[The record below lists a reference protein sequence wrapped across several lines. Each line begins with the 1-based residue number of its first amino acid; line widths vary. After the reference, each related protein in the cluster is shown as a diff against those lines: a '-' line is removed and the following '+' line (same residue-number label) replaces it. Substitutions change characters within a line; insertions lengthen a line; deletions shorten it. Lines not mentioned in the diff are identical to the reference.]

1 MYRFAN
7 ITIQFQIAL
16 CIPYIQTNI
25 EGGITPVSQLG
36 AVLQYRLINS
46 NRTSYSLSN
55 LFPVLDCRLLDAIIH
70 RQRFIRI
77 RLSKLCREIIN
88 GAGCCIGFCI
98 GCFSSIRIWIFY
110 NVTYFA
116 LGYLVALLQDVVIAI
131 QFKQIVI
138 GVFFQVVVFTKGN
151 RLTSCNILRLA
162 NHSQTCKV
170 IVGQLFLIR
179 TVQCKPISTR
189 FSCQFFAVYNLGCL
203 NLISCGFFVGNL
215 CSLWNIYII
224 QFNCMI
230 LTSRIAVSNLVIQ
243 IAACYW
249 IALCI
254 RFQYIPVSLNR
265 NFVKGYSIRC
275 TRLRTRQGYCLQIA
289 ILHIRTILGLI
300 EQTKVERICCVKWR
314 FEGLFHGNLTVLNFV
329 QERNS
334 CNRIFVFIRQF
345 RSAVTTGS
353 TFRHAWI
360 QCLCICSINRFANCN
375 IDIVLNHTIFIGFK
389 DIEVLLC
396 RCRNIGKG
404 CGFYFFA
411 VLYGNRLD
419 FAAVTCELARICQL
433 AICTIGRCHTICFCG
448 KECKIEGLC
457 IALAA
462 LIFLVDNQANGIFH
476 FRNPDTNLCRFCDHR
491 CFYQLAATFILIGI
505 SKAVP
510 CDIFFARVLYVI
522 RNRSLEG
529 NANGFTRFYC
539 KSTREL
545 ESQVYDFTGWS
556 ILPVHIAG
564 FANPVASVFIQIG
577 MLIAGIRNRY
587 ARNAFFTLE
596 VSSIR
601 GIIHRTLFIG
611 NAVSI
616 RCYRK
621 CRVTVITGN
630 QTDVHVFKR
639 QTVDNSKVLQFCL
652 RIVGYIELIPNPIAL

>member
-70 RQRFIRI
+70 CQRFIRI
-77 RLSKLCREIIN
+77 CLSELCREIIN

-110 NVTYFA
+110 NVACFTI
-116 LGYLVALLQDVVIAI
+116 GCLVALLQDISIAI

-138 GVFFQVVVFTKGN
+138 GVFFQVVKSNLV
-151 RLTSCNILRLA
+151 TSCNLLRLA
-162 NHSQTCKV
+162 NHGQTCKV

-179 TVQCKPISTR
+179 TVQCKVISSIFQTL
-189 FSCQFFAVYNLGCL
+189 AVYNFLCL

-314 FEGLFHGNLTVLNFV
+314 FEGLFYGNLTVLNFV

-334 CNRIFVFIRQF
+334 CNSCIVRIRQF

-375 IDIVLNHTIFIGFK
+375 VDIVLNHAVFIGFK
-389 DIEVLLC
+389 DIEILLC

-448 KECKIEGLC
+448 KECKIESLC

-462 LIFLVDNQANGIFH
+462 IIFLVDNQANGIFH

-491 CFYQLAATFILIGI
+491 CFYQFILIIQVLIGI

-510 CDIFFARVLYVI
+510 CDVFFAGVLYIV
-522 RNRSLEG
+522 RNRSLER
-529 NANGFTRFYC
+529 NANGFARLYV
-539 KSTREL
+539 TREL
-545 ESQVYDFTGWS
+545 EAYIDNFISQS
-556 ILPVHIAG
+556 ILPVHVAG
-564 FANPVASVFIQIG
+564 FALPVASVFIQIG
-577 MLIAGIRNRY
+577 MLIAGVRNLYTVHFR
-587 ARNAFFTLE
+587 ARERT
-596 VSSIR
+596 SCIC
-601 GIIHRTLFIG
+601 GIGQCADFI
-611 NAVSI
+611 SHI
-616 RCYRK
+616 
-621 CRVTVITGN
+621 
-630 QTDVHVFKR
+630 
-639 QTVDNSKVLQFCL
+639 
-652 RIVGYIELIPNPIAL
+652 

>member
-16 CIPYIQTNI
+16 CILYIQTNMEFTI
-25 EGGITPVSQLG
+25 PVSQLG
-36 AVLQYRLINS
+36 AVLQYRLING
-46 NRTSYSLSN
+46 NRTSYRLG
-55 LFPVLDCRLLDAIIH
+55 LFSVLNCRLLDAIIH
-70 RQRFIRI
+70 CQRFIRI
-77 RLSKLCREIIN
+77 RLSELCREIIN

-110 NVTYFA
+110 NVICFDI
-116 LGYLVALLQDVVIAI
+116 GCLVALLQDVVIAI

-138 GVFFQVVVFTKGN
+138 GVFFQVVESNLV
-151 RLTSCNILRLA
+151 TSCNLLRLA

-215 CSLWNIYII
+215 CSFWNIYII

-243 IAACYW
+243 IAVCYW

-254 RFQYIPVSLNR
+254 CFQYIPVSLNR

-389 DIEVLLC
+389 DIEILLC
-396 RCRNIGKG
+396 RCRNVGKG

-491 CFYQLAATFILIGI
+491 SFYQLAALFILIGI

-510 CDIFFARVLYVI
+510 CDVFFAGILYIV
-522 RNRSLEG
+522 RNRSIES

-545 ESQVYDFTGWS
+545 ESQVYNFIGFG

-577 MLIAGIRNRY
+577 MLIAGIGNLY
-587 ARNAFFTLE
+587 ALYFCARE
-596 VSSIR
+596 RSSCICCVSQC
-601 GIIHRTLFIG
+601 TDF
-611 NAVSI
+611 I
-616 RCYRK
+616 RC
-621 CRVTVITGN
+621 
-630 QTDVHVFKR
+630 
-639 QTVDNSKVLQFCL
+639 L
-652 RIVGYIELIPNPIAL
+652 

>member
-25 EGGITPVSQLG
+25 EGIIPVSQLG

-70 RQRFIRI
+70 CQRFIRI
-77 RLSKLCREIIN
+77 RLSELCREIIN

-98 GCFSSIRIWIFY
+98 GCFSSIRIRIFY
-110 NVTYFA
+110 NVA
-116 LGYLVALLQDVVIAI
+116 CLAIGCLVALLQDVAIAI

-138 GVFFQVVVFTKGN
+138 GVFFQVVEGN
-151 RLTSCNILRLA
+151 LVTSCNILRCT

-189 FSCQFFAVYNLGCL
+189 FICKGFAVYNLSCL
-203 NLISCGFFVGNL
+203 NLISCRFFVGNL

-243 IAACYW
+243 IAVCYW

-254 RFQYIPVSLNR
+254 CFQYIPVSLNR

-300 EQTKVERICCVKWR
+300 EQTKVERICFVKWR

-329 QERNS
+329 QEWNN
-334 CNRIFVFIRQF
+334 CNRIFVFICQF
-345 RSAVTTGS
+345 RSAVAAGS
-353 TFRHAWI
+353 TFRHGYS
-360 QCLCICSINRFANCN
+360 QRLCICSINRFANCN

-389 DIEVLLC
+389 DIEILLC
-396 RCRNIGKG
+396 RCRNVGKG
-404 CGFYFFA
+404 CGFCFA

-457 IALAA
+457 IALTA
-462 LIFLVDNQANGIFH
+462 IISLVDNQANGIFH

-491 CFYQLAATFILIGI
+491 SFYQLAALFILIGI

-510 CDIFFARVLYVI
+510 CDVFFACVLYIV
-522 RNRSLEG
+522 RNRSLES
-529 NANGFTRFYC
+529 NANGFTRLYF
-539 KSTREL
+539 KITWEL
-545 ESQVYDFTGWS
+545 ESQVYDFTGRS
-556 ILPVHIAG
+556 ILPIHIAG
-564 FANPVASVFIQIG
+564 FACPVASVFIQIR
-577 MLIAGIRNRY
+577 MFIAGIRNCY
-587 ARNAFFTLE
+587 ARNILIFLE
-596 VSSIR
+596 ISSIC
-601 GIIHRTLFIG
+601 GIVQRTPFILKAIV
-611 NAVSI
+611 N
-616 RCYRK
+616 RCYCK

-630 QTDVHVFKR
+630 QTNVHIFKR
-639 QTVDNSKVLQFCL
+639 QTVDHGKVLQVRL
-652 RIVGYIELIPNPIAL
+652 RIIGYIELILNLIAL

>member
-25 EGGITPVSQLG
+25 EGIIPVSQLG

-46 NRTSYSLSN
+46 NRTSYSLS

-70 RQRFIRI
+70 CQRFIRI
-77 RLSKLCREIIN
+77 CLSELCREIIN

-98 GCFSSIRIWIFY
+98 GCFSSIRIRIFY
-110 NVTYFA
+110 NVA
-116 LGYLVALLQDVVIAI
+116 CLAIGCLVALLQDVAIAI

-138 GVFFQVVVFTKGN
+138 GVFFQVVKSNLV
-151 RLTSCNILRLA
+151 TSCNILRCT

-170 IVGQLFLIR
+170 IVGQFFLIR

-189 FSCQFFAVYNLGCL
+189 FICKGFAVYNLGCL

-243 IAACYW
+243 IAVCYW

-314 FEGLFHGNLTVLNFV
+314 FEGLFHGNLTVLNFI

-353 TFRHAWI
+353 TFWHVWI
-360 QCLCICSINRFANCN
+360 QCFCICSINRFANCN

-389 DIEVLLC
+389 DIEILLC

-404 CGFYFFA
+404 CGFCFA
-411 VLYGNRLD
+411 VLYSNRLD
-419 FAAVTCELARICQL
+419 FAAVTCELTRICQL
-433 AICTIGRCHTICFCG
+433 AICTIGRCHTICFCS

-462 LIFLVDNQANGIFH
+462 IIFLVDNQANGIFH

-491 CFYQLAATFILIGI
+491 SFYQLAILFILIGI

-510 CDIFFARVLYVI
+510 CDVFFTCVLYIV
-522 RNRSLEG
+522 RNRSLES

-545 ESQVYDFTGWS
+545 ESQVYNFIGLG

-564 FANPVASVFIQIG
+564 FASPVASVFIQIG
-577 MLIAGIRNRY
+577 MLIAGIGNLYVRNI
-587 ARNAFFTLE
+587 FFLLKIF
-596 VSSIR
+596 SIC
-601 GIIHRTLFIG
+601 GIVQRTPFTG
-611 NAVSI
+611 NAVNI

-630 QTDVHVFKR
+630 QTNVHIFKR
-639 QTVDNSKVLQFCL
+639 QTVDHGKVLQVRL
-652 RIVGYIELIPNPIAL
+652 RIIGYIKLIFNLIAL

>member
-1 MYRFAN
+1 MHIIFD

-16 CIPYIQTNI
+16 CILYIQTNI
-25 EGGITPVSQLG
+25 EGIIPVSQLG
-36 AVLQYRLINS
+36 AVLQYRLVDS
-46 NRTSYSLSN
+46 NRTN
-55 LFPVLDCRLLDAIIH
+55 CMVCLFPVLNCGLLDAIIH

-77 RLSKLCREIIN
+77 RLSELCREIIN

-98 GCFSSIRIWIFY
+98 GCFSSIHIWIFY
-110 NVTYFA
+110 NVTYFV
-116 LGYLVALLQDVVIAI
+116 LGYLVALLQDISIAI

-138 GVFFQVVVFTKGN
+138 GIFFQVVVFTKGN
-151 RLTSCNILRLA
+151 RLTSCNFLRLA
-162 NHSQTCKV
+162 NHGQTCKV

-179 TVQCKPISTR
+179 TVQCKVISSIFQTL
-189 FSCQFFAVYNLGCL
+189 AVYNFLCL

-230 LTSRIAVSNLVIQ
+230 LTSRIAISNLVIQ
-243 IAACYW
+243 IAVCYW

-329 QERNS
+329 QEWNN
-334 CNRIFVFIRQF
+334 CNFL
-345 RSAVTTGS
+345 
-353 TFRHAWI
+353 TFRISYTNSAISTSSTGRHI
-360 QCLCICSINRFANCN
+360 LFRVFRCTCNICCREWFANCN

-389 DIEVLLC
+389 DIEILLC
-396 RCRNIGKG
+396 RCRNVGKG
-404 CGFYFFA
+404 CGFYFA

-491 CFYQLAATFILIGI
+491 CFYQFILIIQVLIRI

-510 CDIFFARVLYVI
+510 CDVFFASILYVI

-529 NANGFTRFYC
+529 NANGLTLIYF

-564 FANPVASVFIQIG
+564 FAHPVASVLIQTR
-577 MLIAGIRNRY
+577 MLIARIRNLY
-587 ARNAFFTLE
+587 ALHFCTRECTSCICG
-596 VSSIR
+596 V
-601 GIIHRTLFIG
+601 GQCTDFI
-611 NAVSI
+611 SH
-616 RCYRK
+616 
-621 CRVTVITGN
+621 T
-630 QTDVHVFKR
+630 
-639 QTVDNSKVLQFCL
+639 
-652 RIVGYIELIPNPIAL
+652 

>member
-16 CIPYIQTNI
+16 CILYIQTNI
-25 EGGITPVSQLG
+25 EFTTPVSQLG

-46 NRTSYSLSN
+46 NRTSYSLS
-55 LFPVLDCRLLDAIIH
+55 LFSVLDCRLLDAIIH

-77 RLSKLCREIIN
+77 RLSELCREIIN

-98 GCFSSIRIWIFY
+98 GCFSSIRIRIFY

-116 LGYLVALLQDVVIAI
+116 IGYLVALLQDVVIAI

-138 GVFFQVVVFTKGN
+138 YVFFQVVVFTKGN
-151 RLTSCNILRLA
+151 RLTSCNLLRLA
-162 NHSQTCKV
+162 NHGQTCKV

-203 NLISCGFFVGNL
+203 NLISCRFFVGNL

-230 LTSRIAVSNLVIQ
+230 LTSRIAISNLVIQ
-243 IAACYW
+243 IAVCYW

-254 RFQYIPVSLNR
+254 CFQYIPVSLNR

-300 EQTKVERICCVKWR
+300 EQAKVERICCVKWR
-314 FEGLFHGNLTVLNFV
+314 FEGLFYGNLTVLNFV

-334 CNRIFVFIRQF
+334 CNRIFVFICQF
-345 RSAVTTGS
+345 RSAVTAGS
-353 TFRHAWI
+353 TFRHTWI

-389 DIEVLLC
+389 DIEILLC

-433 AICTIGRCHTICFCG
+433 AICTIGWCRTICFCG

-462 LIFLVDNQANGIFH
+462 IISLVDNQANGIFH

-491 CFYQLAATFILIGI
+491 CFYQFILIIQVLIGI

-545 ESQVYDFTGWS
+545 ESQVYNFIGFG
-556 ILPVHIAG
+556 ILPVHIAR
-564 FANPVASVFIQIG
+564 FANPVTSMFIQIG

-611 NAVSI
+611 NAVNI

>member
-1 MYRFAN
+1 M
-7 ITIQFQIAL
+7 
-16 CIPYIQTNI
+16 
-25 EGGITPVSQLG
+25 S
-36 AVLQYRLINS
+36 
-46 NRTSYSLSN
+46 
-55 LFPVLDCRLLDAIIH
+55 
-70 RQRFIRI
+70 IRI
-77 RLSKLCREIIN
+77 RIL
-88 GAGCCIGFCI
+88 
-98 GCFSSIRIWIFY
+98 Y
-110 NVTYFA
+110 NVTYFVI
-116 LGYLVALLQDVVIAI
+116 GYLVALLQDVVIAI

-189 FSCQFFAVYNLGCL
+189 FSCQFFAVYNLSCL

-243 IAACYW
+243 IAVCYW

-334 CNRIFVFIRQF
+334 CNRIFVFICQF
-345 RSAVTTGS
+345 RSAVTAGS
-353 TFRHAWI
+353 TFRHTWI
-360 QCLCICSINRFANCN
+360 QCLCIFSSLWCTHCN
-375 IDIVLNHTIFIGFK
+375 IDIVLNHTVFIGFK
-389 DIEVLLC
+389 DIEILLC

-404 CGFYFFA
+404 CGFYFA

-462 LIFLVDNQANGIFH
+462 LIFLIDN
-476 FRNPDTNLCRFCDHR
+476 
-491 CFYQLAATFILIGI
+491 
-505 SKAVP
+505 
-510 CDIFFARVLYVI
+510 
-522 RNRSLEG
+522 
-529 NANGFTRFYC
+529 
-539 KSTREL
+539 
-545 ESQVYDFTGWS
+545 
-556 ILPVHIAG
+556 
-564 FANPVASVFIQIG
+564 
-577 MLIAGIRNRY
+577 
-587 ARNAFFTLE
+587 
-596 VSSIR
+596 
-601 GIIHRTLFIG
+601 
-611 NAVSI
+611 
-616 RCYRK
+616 
-621 CRVTVITGN
+621 
-630 QTDVHVFKR
+630 
-639 QTVDNSKVLQFCL
+639 
-652 RIVGYIELIPNPIAL
+652 

>member
-1 MYRFAN
+1 MHIIFD

-16 CIPYIQTNI
+16 CILYIQTNI
-25 EGGITPVSQLG
+25 EGIIPVSQLG

-46 NRTSYSLSN
+46 NRTNYSLS
-55 LFPVLDCRLLDAIIH
+55 LFSVLNCRLLDAIIH
-70 RQRFIRI
+70 CQRFIRI
-77 RLSKLCREIIN
+77 RLSELCREIIN
-88 GAGCCIGFCI
+88 GAGRCIGFCI
-98 GCFSSIRIWIFY
+98 GCFSSIRIRIFY
-110 NVTYFA
+110 NVICFA
-116 LGYLVALLQDVVIAI
+116 IGCLVALLQDVAIAI

-138 GVFFQVVVFTKGN
+138 GVFFQVVEGN
-151 RLTSCNILRLA
+151 LVTSCNILRLA
-162 NHSQTCKV
+162 NHGQTCKV

-189 FSCQFFAVYNLGCL
+189 FFFQVFPVYNLSCL

-230 LTSRIAVSNLVIQ
+230 LTSRIAISNLVIQ
-243 IAACYW
+243 IAVCYW

-300 EQTKVERICCVKWR
+300 EQAKVERICCVKWR
-314 FEGLFHGNLTVLNFV
+314 FEGLFYGNLTVLNFV

-353 TFRHAWI
+353 TFRHVWI
-360 QCLCICSINRFANCN
+360 QCFCICSRIWCTHCN
-375 IDIVLNHTIFIGFK
+375 IDIVLNHAVFIGFK
-389 DIEVLLC
+389 DIEILLC

-404 CGFYFFA
+404 CGFCFA
-411 VLYGNRLD
+411 ILYSNRLD

-462 LIFLVDNQANGIFH
+462 IIFLVDNQANGIFH

-491 CFYQLAATFILIGI
+491 CFYQLAAHFILIGI

-522 RNRSLEG
+522 WNRSLKG
-529 NANGFTRFYC
+529 NANGFIRLYC
-539 KSTREL
+539 KITREL
-545 ESQVYDFTGWS
+545 ESQVYNFTGRG

-577 MLIAGIRNRY
+577 MLITGIRNGY
-587 ARNAFFTLE
+587 ATDCTTRERTSCICRVGQCTNLIVKA
-596 VSSIR
+596 
-601 GIIHRTLFIG
+601 II
-611 NAVSI
+611 N

-630 QTDVHVFKR
+630 QTDVHIFKR
-639 QTVDNSKVLQFCL
+639 QTVDNGEVLQFCL

>member
-25 EGGITPVSQLG
+25 EGIIPVSQLG

-46 NRTSYSLSN
+46 NRTSYSLS

-77 RLSKLCREIIN
+77 RLSELCREIIN

-98 GCFSSIRIWIFY
+98 GCFSSIRIRIFY
-110 NVTYFA
+110 NVA
-116 LGYLVALLQDVVIAI
+116 CLAIGCLVALLQDVAIAI

-138 GVFFQVVVFTKGN
+138 GVFFQVVEGN
-151 RLTSCNILRLA
+151 LVTSCNILRCT

-170 IVGQLFLIR
+170 IVGQFFLIR

-203 NLISCGFFVGNL
+203 NLISCRFFVGNL

-243 IAACYW
+243 IAVCYW

-300 EQTKVERICCVKWR
+300 KQTKVERICCVKWR
-314 FEGLFHGNLTVLNFV
+314 FEGLFYGNLTVLNFV

-345 RSAVTTGS
+345 CSAVAAGS
-353 TFRHAWI
+353 TFRHGYS
-360 QCLCICSINRFANCN
+360 QRLCICSINRFANCN

-389 DIEVLLC
+389 DIEILLC
-396 RCRNIGKG
+396 RCRNVGKG
-404 CGFYFFA
+404 CGFCFA

-462 LIFLVDNQANGIFH
+462 IIFLVDNQANGIFH

-491 CFYQLAATFILIGI
+491 SFYQLAALFILIGI

-510 CDIFFARVLYVI
+510 CDIFFAGILYVI
-522 RNRSLEG
+522 RNRSLES
-529 NANGFTRFYC
+529 NANGLTRLYF
-539 KSTREL
+539 KITWEL
-545 ESQVYDFTGWS
+545 ESQVYDFTGRS
-556 ILPVHIAG
+556 ILPIHIAG
-564 FANPVASVFIQIG
+564 FASPVASVFIQIR
-577 MLIAGIRNRY
+577 MFIAGIRNGY
-587 ARNAFFTLE
+587 ATDCTARECIFC
-596 VSSIR
+596 IR
-601 GIIHRTLFIG
+601 GVAQCTDF
-611 NAVSI
+611 I
-616 RCYRK
+616 RC
-621 CRVTVITGN
+621 V
-630 QTDVHVFKR
+630 
-639 QTVDNSKVLQFCL
+639 
-652 RIVGYIELIPNPIAL
+652 

>member
-16 CIPYIQTNI
+16 CILYIQTNI
-25 EGGITPVSQLG
+25 EFTTPVSQLG

-46 NRTSYSLSN
+46 NRTSYSLS
-55 LFPVLDCRLLDAIIH
+55 LFSVLDCRLLDAIIH

-77 RLSKLCREIIN
+77 RLSELCREIIN

-98 GCFSSIRIWIFY
+98 GCFSSIRIRIFY

-116 LGYLVALLQDVVIAI
+116 IGYLVALLQDVVIAI

-138 GVFFQVVVFTKGN
+138 YVFFQVVVFTKGN
-151 RLTSCNILRLA
+151 RLTSCNLLRLA
-162 NHSQTCKV
+162 NHGQTCKV

-203 NLISCGFFVGNL
+203 NLISCRFFVGNL

-243 IAACYW
+243 IAVCYW

-254 RFQYIPVSLNR
+254 CFQYIPVSLNR

-360 QCLCICSINRFANCN
+360 QCFCICSSLWCTHCN

-389 DIEVLLC
+389 DIEILLC

-404 CGFYFFA
+404 CGFCFA
-411 VLYGNRLD
+411 ILYGNRLD

-433 AICTIGRCHTICFCG
+433 AICTIGRCHTICFCS

-462 LIFLVDNQANGIFH
+462 IIFLVDNQANGIFH

-545 ESQVYDFTGWS
+545 ESQVYNFIGFG
-556 ILPVHIAG
+556 ILPVHIAR
-564 FANPVASVFIQIG
+564 FANPVTSMFIQIG

-611 NAVSI
+611 NAVNI

>member
-46 NRTSYSLSN
+46 NRTSYSLS

-77 RLSKLCREIIN
+77 RLSELCREIIN

-98 GCFSSIRIWIFY
+98 GCFSSIRIRIFY
-110 NVTYFA
+110 NIACFA
-116 LGYLVALLQDVVIAI
+116 IGCLVALLQDVAIAI

-138 GVFFQVVVFTKGN
+138 GVFFQVVEGN
-151 RLTSCNILRLA
+151 RLTSCNILRCT

-170 IVGQLFLIR
+170 IVGQFFLIR

-189 FSCQFFAVYNLGCL
+189 FICKGFAVYNLGCL

-243 IAACYW
+243 IAVCYW

-314 FEGLFHGNLTVLNFV
+314 FEGLFYGNLTVLNFV
-329 QERNS
+329 QERNN
-334 CNRIFVFIRQF
+334 CNFLTFRISYTN
-345 RSAVTTGS
+345 SAISTGS
-353 TFRHAWI
+353 TGRHILFRVFR
-360 QCLCICSINRFANCN
+360 CTCNICCREWFANCN

-389 DIEVLLC
+389 DIEILLC
-396 RCRNIGKG
+396 RCRNVGKG
-404 CGFYFFA
+404 CGFCFA

-419 FAAVTCELARICQL
+419 FAAVTLELICVRQL
-433 AICTIGRCHTICFCG
+433 AICTVSRCYTVFCCG

-462 LIFLVDNQANGIFH
+462 IISLVDNQANGIFH

-491 CFYQLAATFILIGI
+491 CFYQLAAIFILIGI

-510 CDIFFARVLYVI
+510 CDVFFARVLYVI
-522 RNRSLEG
+522 RNRSLKG
-529 NANGFTRFYC
+529 NANGFTRLYC
-539 KSTREL
+539 KITREL
-545 ESQVYDFTGWS
+545 ESQVYNFIGFG
-556 ILPVHIAG
+556 ILPVHIAR

-577 MLIAGIRNRY
+577 MLIAGIGNLYVRNI
-587 ARNAFFTLE
+587 FFLLKIF
-596 VSSIR
+596 SIC
-601 GIIHRTLFIG
+601 GIVQRTPFTG
-611 NAVSI
+611 NAVNI

>member
-16 CIPYIQTNI
+16 CILYIQTNMEFTI
-25 EGGITPVSQLG
+25 PVSQLG
-36 AVLQYRLINS
+36 AVLQYRLING
-46 NRTSYSLSN
+46 NRTSYRLG
-55 LFPVLDCRLLDAIIH
+55 LFSVLNCRLLDAIIH
-70 RQRFIRI
+70 CQRFIRI
-77 RLSKLCREIIN
+77 RLSELCREIIN

-98 GCFSSIRIWIFY
+98 GCFSSIHIWIFY
-110 NVTYFA
+110 NVTYFV
-116 LGYLVALLQDVVIAI
+116 LGCLVALLQDVVIAI

-138 GVFFQVVVFTKGN
+138 GVFFQVVESNLV
-151 RLTSCNILRLA
+151 TSCNLLRLA

-189 FSCQFFAVYNLGCL
+189 FSCQFFAVYNLSCL

-254 RFQYIPVSLNR
+254 CFQYIPVSLNR

-314 FEGLFHGNLTVLNFV
+314 FEGLFYGNLTVLNFV

-334 CNRIFVFIRQF
+334 CNRIFVFICQF
-345 RSAVTTGS
+345 RSAVTAGS

-389 DIEVLLC
+389 DIEILLC
-396 RCRNIGKG
+396 RCRNVGKG
-404 CGFYFFA
+404 CGFCFA
-411 VLYGNRLD
+411 ILYGNRLD

-462 LIFLVDNQANGIFH
+462 LIFLIDNQANGIFH

-545 ESQVYDFTGWS
+545 ESQVYNFIGFG
-556 ILPVHIAG
+556 ILPVHIAR
-564 FANPVASVFIQIG
+564 FANPVTSMFIQIG

-630 QTDVHVFKR
+630 QTNVHIFKR

>member
-1 MYRFAN
+1 MINF
-7 ITIQFQIAL
+7 IFQTL
-16 CIPYIQTNI
+16 
-25 EGGITPVSQLG
+25 
-36 AVLQYRLINS
+36 
-46 NRTSYSLSN
+46 
-55 LFPVLDCRLLDAIIH
+55 
-70 RQRFIRI
+70 
-77 RLSKLCREIIN
+77 
-88 GAGCCIGFCI
+88 
-98 GCFSSIRIWIFY
+98 
-110 NVTYFA
+110 
-116 LGYLVALLQDVVIAI
+116 
-131 QFKQIVI
+131 
-138 GVFFQVVVFTKGN
+138 
-151 RLTSCNILRLA
+151 
-162 NHSQTCKV
+162 
-170 IVGQLFLIR
+170 
-179 TVQCKPISTR
+179 
-189 FSCQFFAVYNLGCL
+189 AVYNFRCL

-230 LTSRIAVSNLVIQ
+230 LTSRIAISNLVIQ
-243 IAACYW
+243 IAVCYW

-314 FEGLFHGNLTVLNFV
+314 FEGLFYGNLTVLNFV
-329 QERNS
+329 QEWNN
-334 CNRIFVFIRQF
+334 CNFL
-345 RSAVTTGS
+345 
-353 TFRHAWI
+353 TFRISYTNSAISTSSTGRHI
-360 QCLCICSINRFANCN
+360 LFQVFRCTCNICCREWFANCN
-375 IDIVLNHTIFIGFK
+375 IDIIFNHAVFIGFK
-389 DIEVLLC
+389 DIEILLC

-404 CGFYFFA
+404 CGFCFA
-411 VLYGNRLD
+411 ILYGNRLD

-462 LIFLVDNQANGIFH
+462 IIFLVDNQANGIFH

-522 RNRSLEG
+522 RNRSLES
-529 NANGFTRFYC
+529 NANGFTRLYF

-545 ESQVYDFTGWS
+545 ESQVYNFIGFG

-577 MLIAGIRNRY
+577 MLIAGIRNLY
-587 ARNAFFTLE
+587 TL
-596 VSSIR
+596 
-601 GIIHRTLFIG
+601 HFRTRECTSCIFRVGQCADFISC
-611 NAVSI
+611 V
-616 RCYRK
+616 
-621 CRVTVITGN
+621 
-630 QTDVHVFKR
+630 
-639 QTVDNSKVLQFCL
+639 
-652 RIVGYIELIPNPIAL
+652 

>member
-7 ITIQFQIAL
+7 ITIQFQITL
-16 CIPYIQTNI
+16 CILYIQTNI

-70 RQRFIRI
+70 CQRFIRI
-77 RLSKLCREIIN
+77 RLSELCREIIN

-98 GCFSSIRIWIFY
+98 GCFSSIRIRIFY
-110 NVTYFA
+110 NVICFDI
-116 LGYLVALLQDVVIAI
+116 GYLVALLQDVVIAI

-138 GVFFQVVVFTKGN
+138 GVFFQVVEGN
-151 RLTSCNILRLA
+151 RLTSCNLLRLA

-230 LTSRIAVSNLVIQ
+230 LTSRILVSNLVIQ

-254 RFQYIPVSLNR
+254 RFQYIPVSLNW

-314 FEGLFHGNLTVLNFV
+314 FEGLFYGNLTVLNFV

-396 RCRNIGKG
+396 RCRNVGKG
-404 CGFYFFA
+404 CGFCFA

-419 FAAVTCELARICQL
+419 FAAVTCELTRICQL
-433 AICTIGRCHTICFCG
+433 AICTIGRCRTICFCG

-457 IALAA
+457 IALTA
-462 LIFLVDNQANGIFH
+462 IISLVDNQANGIFH

-491 CFYQLAATFILIGI
+491 SFYQLAALFILIGI

-510 CDIFFARVLYVI
+510 CDIFFAGILYVI
-522 RNRSLEG
+522 RNRSLES
-529 NANGFTRFYC
+529 NANGLTRLYF
-539 KSTREL
+539 KITWEL
-545 ESQVYDFTGWS
+545 ESQVYDFTGRS
-556 ILPVHIAG
+556 ILPIHIAG
-564 FANPVASVFIQIG
+564 FASPVASVFIQIR
-577 MLIAGIRNRY
+577 MFIAGIRNGY
-587 ARNAFFTLE
+587 ATDCTARECIFC
-596 VSSIR
+596 IR
-601 GIIHRTLFIG
+601 GVAQCTDF
-611 NAVSI
+611 I
-616 RCYRK
+616 RC
-621 CRVTVITGN
+621 V
-630 QTDVHVFKR
+630 
-639 QTVDNSKVLQFCL
+639 
-652 RIVGYIELIPNPIAL
+652 

>member
-25 EGGITPVSQLG
+25 EGIIPVSQLG

-46 NRTSYSLSN
+46 NRTSYSLS

-77 RLSKLCREIIN
+77 CLSELCREIIN

-98 GCFSSIRIWIFY
+98 GCFSSIRIRIFY
-110 NVTYFA
+110 NVICFDI
-116 LGYLVALLQDVVIAI
+116 GYLVALLQDVVIAI

-138 GVFFQVVVFTKGN
+138 GVFFQVVEGN
-151 RLTSCNILRLA
+151 RLTSCNLLRLA

-243 IAACYW
+243 IAVCYW

-254 RFQYIPVSLNR
+254 CFQYIPVSLNR

-314 FEGLFHGNLTVLNFV
+314 FESLFYGNLTVLNFV
-329 QERNS
+329 QERNN
-334 CNRIFVFIRQF
+334 CNGCIVWVSQF
-345 RSAVTTGS
+345 CSAVAAGS
-353 TFRHAWI
+353 TFRHGCS
-360 QCLCICSINRFANCN
+360 QRLCICSINRFANCN

-389 DIEVLLC
+389 DIEILLC
-396 RCRNIGKG
+396 RCRNVGKG
-404 CGFYFFA
+404 CGFCFA
-411 VLYGNRLD
+411 ILYGNRLN
-419 FAAVTCELARICQL
+419 FAAVTLELICVRQL
-433 AICTIGRCHTICFCG
+433 AICTVSRCYTVFCCG

-457 IALAA
+457 IALVA

-491 CFYQLAATFILIGI
+491 CFYQFILIIQVLIRI

-510 CDIFFARVLYVI
+510 CDVFFASILYVI

-529 NANGFTRFYC
+529 NANGLTLIYF

-564 FANPVASVFIQIG
+564 FAHPVASVLIQTR
-577 MLIAGIRNRY
+577 MLIARIRNLY
-587 ARNAFFTLE
+587 ALHFCTRECTSCICG
-596 VSSIR
+596 V
-601 GIIHRTLFIG
+601 GQCTDFI
-611 NAVSI
+611 SH
-616 RCYRK
+616 
-621 CRVTVITGN
+621 T
-630 QTDVHVFKR
+630 
-639 QTVDNSKVLQFCL
+639 
-652 RIVGYIELIPNPIAL
+652 

>member
-70 RQRFIRI
+70 CQRFIRI
-77 RLSKLCREIIN
+77 CLSELCREIIN

-138 GVFFQVVVFTKGN
+138 GVFFQVVEGN
-151 RLTSCNILRLA
+151 LVTSCNLLRLA

-203 NLISCGFFVGNL
+203 NLISCRFFVGNL

-314 FEGLFHGNLTVLNFV
+314 FEGLFYGNLTVLNFV
-329 QERNS
+329 QERNN
-334 CNRIFVFIRQF
+334 CNGCIVWVSQF
-345 RSAVTTGS
+345 CSAVAAGS
-353 TFRHAWI
+353 TFRHGYS
-360 QCLCICSINRFANCN
+360 QRLCICSINRFANCN

-396 RCRNIGKG
+396 RCRNVGKG
-404 CGFYFFA
+404 CGFCFA

-419 FAAVTCELARICQL
+419 FAAVTCELTRICQL
-433 AICTIGRCHTICFCG
+433 AICTIGRCRTICFCG

-462 LIFLVDNQANGIFH
+462 IIFLVDNQANGIFH

-491 CFYQLAATFILIGI
+491 SFYQLAALFILIGI

-510 CDIFFARVLYVI
+510 CDIFFAGILYVI

-529 NANGFTRFYC
+529 NANGFTRLYF
-539 KSTREL
+539 KITWEL
-545 ESQVYDFTGWS
+545 ESQVYDFTGRS
-556 ILPVHIAG
+556 ILPIHIAG
-564 FANPVASVFIQIG
+564 FACPVASVFIQIR
-577 MLIAGIRNRY
+577 MFIAGIRNCY
-587 ARNAFFTLE
+587 ARNILIFLE
-596 VSSIR
+596 ISSIC
-601 GIIHRTLFIG
+601 GIVQRTPFILKAIV
-611 NAVSI
+611 N
-616 RCYRK
+616 RCYCK

-630 QTDVHVFKR
+630 QTNVHIFKR
-639 QTVDNSKVLQFCL
+639 QTVDHGKVLQVRL
-652 RIVGYIELIPNPIAL
+652 RIIGYIELILNLIAL

>member
-1 MYRFAN
+1 MYRFSN
-7 ITIQFQIAL
+7 IAIQFQIAL

-25 EGGITPVSQLG
+25 EGITPVSQLG

-46 NRTSYSLSN
+46 NRTSYSLS
-55 LFPVLDCRLLDAIIH
+55 LFSVLDCRLLDAIIH
-70 RQRFIRI
+70 CQRFIRI
-77 RLSKLCREIIN
+77 RLSELCREIIN

-110 NVTYFA
+110 DITCFTI
-116 LGYLVALLQDVVIAI
+116 GCLVALLQDISIAI

-138 GVFFQVVVFTKGN
+138 GVFFQVVEGN
-151 RLTSCNILRLA
+151 LVTSCNLLRLA

-230 LTSRIAVSNLVIQ
+230 LTSRIAISNLVIQ
-243 IAACYW
+243 IAVCYW

-314 FEGLFHGNLTVLNFV
+314 FEGLFYGNLTVLNFV

-334 CNRIFVFIRQF
+334 CNSCIVRIRQF
-345 RSAVTTGS
+345 RSAVTTDS
-353 TFRHAWI
+353 TFWHAWI

-389 DIEVLLC
+389 DIEILLY
-396 RCRNIGKG
+396 RCRNVGKG
-404 CGFYFFA
+404 CGFCFA

-419 FAAVTCELARICQL
+419 FAAVTLELICVRQL
-433 AICTIGRCHTICFCG
+433 AICTVSRCYTVFCCG

-457 IALAA
+457 IALVA
-462 LIFLVDNQANGIFH
+462 LIFLVDNQANSIFH

-491 CFYQLAATFILIGI
+491 CFYQLATIFILIGI

-510 CDIFFARVLYVI
+510 CDIFFAGILYIV
-522 RNRSLEG
+522 RNRSLER
-529 NANGFTRFYC
+529 NANGFARLYV
-539 KSTREL
+539 TREL
-545 ESQVYDFTGWS
+545 EAYIDNFISQS
-556 ILPVHIAG
+556 ILPVHVAG
-564 FANPVASVFIQIG
+564 FADPVASAFIQIG
-577 MLIAGIRNRY
+577 MLIAGVRNLYTFHFR
-587 ARNAFFTLE
+587 ARECT
-596 VSSIR
+596 SCIC
-601 GIIHRTLFIG
+601 GIGQCADFI
-611 NAVSI
+611 S
-616 RCYRK
+616 
-621 CRVTVITGN
+621 
-630 QTDVHVFKR
+630 
-639 QTVDNSKVLQFCL
+639 
-652 RIVGYIELIPNPIAL
+652 RI

>member
-25 EGGITPVSQLG
+25 EGIIPVSQLG
-36 AVLQYRLINS
+36 AILQYRLINS
-46 NRTSYSLSN
+46 NRTSYSLS

-70 RQRFIRI
+70 CQRFIRI
-77 RLSKLCREIIN
+77 RLSELCREIIN

-98 GCFSSIRIWIFY
+98 GCFSSIRIRIFY
-110 NVTYFA
+110 NVA
-116 LGYLVALLQDVVIAI
+116 CLAIGCLVALLQDISIAI

-138 GVFFQVVVFTKGN
+138 GVFFQVVEGN
-151 RLTSCNILRLA
+151 FVTSCNILRCT

-170 IVGQLFLIR
+170 IVGQFFLIR

-189 FSCQFFAVYNLGCL
+189 FSCQFFAVYNLSCL

-230 LTSRIAVSNLVIQ
+230 LTSRIAVSNRIIQ
-243 IAACYW
+243 IAVCYW

-314 FEGLFHGNLTVLNFV
+314 FEGLFYGNLTVLNFV
-329 QERNS
+329 QEWNNCNFLTFRISYTNS
-334 CNRIFVFIRQF
+334 AI
-345 RSAVTTGS
+345 STGS
-353 TFRHAWI
+353 TGRHILFRVFR
-360 QCLCICSINRFANCN
+360 CTCNICCREWFANCN

-389 DIEVLLC
+389 DIEILLC
-396 RCRNIGKG
+396 RCRNVGKG
-404 CGFYFFA
+404 CGFCFA

-457 IALAA
+457 IALTA
-462 LIFLVDNQANGIFH
+462 IISLVDNQANGIFH

-491 CFYQLAATFILIGI
+491 SFYQLAALFILIGI

-510 CDIFFARVLYVI
+510 CDVFFACVLYIV
-522 RNRSLEG
+522 RNRSLES
-529 NANGFTRFYC
+529 NANGFTRLYF
-539 KSTREL
+539 KITWEL
-545 ESQVYDFTGWS
+545 ESQVYDFTGRS
-556 ILPVHIAG
+556 ILPIHIAG
-564 FANPVASVFIQIG
+564 FACPVASVFIQIR
-577 MLIAGIRNRY
+577 MFIAGIRNCY
-587 ARNAFFTLE
+587 ARNILIFLE
-596 VSSIR
+596 ISSIC
-601 GIIHRTLFIG
+601 GIVQRTPFILKAIV
-611 NAVSI
+611 N
-616 RCYRK
+616 RCYCK

-630 QTDVHVFKR
+630 QTNVHIFKR
-639 QTVDNSKVLQFCL
+639 QTVDHGKVLQVRL
-652 RIVGYIELIPNPIAL
+652 RIIGYIELILNLIAL

>member
-16 CIPYIQTNI
+16 CILYIQTNI
-25 EGGITPVSQLG
+25 EFTTPVSQLG

-46 NRTSYSLSN
+46 NRTSYSLS
-55 LFPVLDCRLLDAIIH
+55 LFSVLDCRLLDAIIH

-77 RLSKLCREIIN
+77 RLSELCREIIN

-98 GCFSSIRIWIFY
+98 GCFSSIRIRIFY

-116 LGYLVALLQDVVIAI
+116 IGYLVALLQDVVIAI

-138 GVFFQVVVFTKGN
+138 YVFFQVVVFTKGN
-151 RLTSCNILRLA
+151 RLTSCNLLRLA
-162 NHSQTCKV
+162 NHGQTCKV

-203 NLISCGFFVGNL
+203 NLISCRFFVGNL

-230 LTSRIAVSNLVIQ
+230 LTSRIAISNLVIQ
-243 IAACYW
+243 IAVCYW

-300 EQTKVERICCVKWR
+300 EQAKVERICCVKWR
-314 FEGLFHGNLTVLNFV
+314 FEGLFYGNLTVLNFV

-334 CNRIFVFIRQF
+334 CNRIFVFICQF
-345 RSAVTTGS
+345 RSAVTAGS
-353 TFRHAWI
+353 TFRHTWI

-389 DIEVLLC
+389 DIEILLC
-396 RCRNIGKG
+396 RCRNVGKG
-404 CGFYFFA
+404 CGFYFA
-411 VLYGNRLD
+411 ILYGNRLD

-462 LIFLVDNQANGIFH
+462 IIFLVDNQANGIFH

-491 CFYQLAATFILIGI
+491 CFYQFILIIQVLIGI

-545 ESQVYDFTGWS
+545 ESQVYNFIGFG

-564 FANPVASVFIQIG
+564 FASPVASVFIQIG
-577 MLIAGIRNRY
+577 MLIAGIRNGY
-587 ARNAFFTLE
+587 ATDCTARECISCICRVGQCTNLIVKA
-596 VSSIR
+596 
-601 GIIHRTLFIG
+601 IINRL
-611 NAVSI
+611 
-616 RCYRK
+616 YRK
-621 CRVTVITGN
+621 CGITVITGN

>member
-16 CIPYIQTNI
+16 CILYIQTNI

-70 RQRFIRI
+70 CQRFIRI
-77 RLSKLCREIIN
+77 RLSELCREIIN

-98 GCFSSIRIWIFY
+98 GCFSSIRIRIFY
-110 NVTYFA
+110 NVICFDI
-116 LGYLVALLQDVVIAI
+116 GYLVALLQDVVIAI

-138 GVFFQVVVFTKGN
+138 GVFFQVVEGN
-151 RLTSCNILRLA
+151 RLTSCNLLRLA

-230 LTSRIAVSNLVIQ
+230 LTSRILVSNLVIQ

-254 RFQYIPVSLNR
+254 RFQYIPVSLNW

-314 FEGLFHGNLTVLNFV
+314 FEGLFYGNLTVLNFV

-396 RCRNIGKG
+396 RCRNVGKG
-404 CGFYFFA
+404 CGFCFA

-457 IALAA
+457 IALTA
-462 LIFLVDNQANGIFH
+462 IISLVDNQANGIFH

-491 CFYQLAATFILIGI
+491 SFYQLAALFILIGI

-510 CDIFFARVLYVI
+510 CDVFFACVLYIV
-522 RNRSLEG
+522 RNRSLES
-529 NANGFTRFYC
+529 NANGFTRLYF
-539 KSTREL
+539 KITWEL
-545 ESQVYDFTGWS
+545 ESQVYDFTGRS
-556 ILPVHIAG
+556 ILPIHIAG
-564 FANPVASVFIQIG
+564 FACPVASVFIQIR
-577 MLIAGIRNRY
+577 MFIAGIRNCY
-587 ARNAFFTLE
+587 ARNILIFLE
-596 VSSIR
+596 ISSIC
-601 GIIHRTLFIG
+601 GIVQRTPFILKAIV
-611 NAVSI
+611 N
-616 RCYRK
+616 RCYCK

-630 QTDVHVFKR
+630 QTNVHIFKR
-639 QTVDNSKVLQFCL
+639 QTVDHGKVLQVRL
-652 RIVGYIELIPNPIAL
+652 RIIGYIELILNLIAL